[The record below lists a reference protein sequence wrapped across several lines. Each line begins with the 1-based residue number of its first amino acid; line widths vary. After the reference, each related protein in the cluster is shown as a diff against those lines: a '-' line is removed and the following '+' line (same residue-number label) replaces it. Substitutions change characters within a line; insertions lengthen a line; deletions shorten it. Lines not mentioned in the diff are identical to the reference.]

1 MDTSQE
7 VKGKEKKFA
16 GMTVPADLTRMNFF
30 NLYLCTFFMG
40 CLMTFPAIIQPAL
53 LKNVIGIPPENAGSL
68 NSALQNM
75 SQIATLLF
83 IGFIGY
89 LSDKHGRRILAIL
102 GFVVCAIFYLLFGF
116 TKDIS
121 LAMGLTDVNG
131 QVAVAFVIRFV
142 IGIGLIL
149 GFPQFITMVADYTLD
164 SPWDRGKGMAL
175 NGICMGL
182 AAMVTFGA
190 FAQIAKKTGL
200 SSVFYMAAIMSVL
213 GIIVSRFG
221 LVDRMPKEK
230 AEKKSFKEIWQIVT
244 KSMPLKAC
252 YFATFVSRADIVVM
266 ATLLVVWMVNSA
278 DKHGLTAMQATARG
292 GINMIVLSLV
302 SFVAFP
308 IIGVLLDRWGRVPVL
323 ILSLIFAGVGFS
335 LIATLSDPF
344 SKVTLIYMAL
354 CGIGL
359 SGAVVGAN
367 TLAVDGSP
375 PGMIGT
381 ILGGLN
387 TMQPVGILLFLQ
399 VGGLLFDKVGPGSAF
414 LLKGL
419 ADLIVGIWIFSV
431 RGKIKSEV

>member
-7 VKGKEKKFA
+7 VKDKEKKFA

-30 NLYLCTFFMG
+30 NLYLCTFFVR

-53 LKNVIGIPPENAGSL
+53 LKDVIGIPPENAGSL

-149 GFPQFITMVADYTLD
+149 GFPQFITMVADYTLE

-230 AEKKSFKEIWQIVT
+230 AEKKSFKEII
-244 KSMPLKAC
+244 
-252 YFATFVSRADIVVM
+252 
-266 ATLLVVWMVNSA
+266 
-278 DKHGLTAMQATARG
+278 
-292 GINMIVLSLV
+292 
-302 SFVAFP
+302 
-308 IIGVLLDRWGRVPVL
+308 
-323 ILSLIFAGVGFS
+323 
-335 LIATLSDPF
+335 PF
-344 SKVTLIYMAL
+344 
-354 CGIGL
+354 
-359 SGAVVGAN
+359 
-367 TLAVDGSP
+367 
-375 PGMIGT
+375 
-381 ILGGLN
+381 
-387 TMQPVGILLFLQ
+387 
-399 VGGLLFDKVGPGSAF
+399 
-414 LLKGL
+414 
-419 ADLIVGIWIFSV
+419 
-431 RGKIKSEV
+431 